1 MGRERES
8 RRGKGKDEAG
18 KEGREGEGREG
29 RREREGVVD
38 GERGRGG
45 NEGKERRGEGGEGIE
60 SKSTKR
66 ESSLDKLPANH
77 SEAVNIRA
85 NIMASGRIV
94 KNFRSKPPPGAQVA
108 SSRREGNREAKISN
122 LCING
127 SPGIGY
133 LSGYDKNVWAS
144 KIPVNNIPSE

>member
-1 MGRERES
+1 M
-8 RRGKGKDEAG
+8 KQ
-18 KEGREGEGREG
+18 EGRGGRRKG
-29 RREREGVVD
+29 RKGGREREGVWWM
-38 GERGRGG
+38 EREGGR
-45 NEGKERRGEGGEGIE
+45 KEEERVWEGEGIE

-108 SSRREGNREAKISN
+108 SSRREGNREAKVSN

-133 LSGYDKNVWAS
+133 LSGYDK
-144 KIPVNNIPSE
+144 